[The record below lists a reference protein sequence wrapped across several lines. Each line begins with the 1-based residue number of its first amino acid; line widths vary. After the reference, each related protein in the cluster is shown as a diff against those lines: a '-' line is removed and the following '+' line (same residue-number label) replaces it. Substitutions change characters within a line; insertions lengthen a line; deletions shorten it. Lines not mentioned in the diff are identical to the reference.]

1 MIRNLDKLKKEKPN
15 IRGNLYYKKYKNN
28 AALISD
34 IGIISCSKAILK
46 DIRNKIIENRTIED
60 ENFFSQFIMLIE
72 INKGVY
78 YLLINSVLDLFFS
91 DEISAGKI
99 TREEIDDI
107 AMSLKYS
114 KKWLKDYIDKNFKE
128 LSDDE
133 KLYIE
138 LGD

>member
-1 MIRNLDKLKKEKPN
+1 MYV
-15 IRGNLYYKKYKNN
+15 GNLYYKKYKNN
-28 AALISD
+28 AVLISD

-60 ENFFSQFIMLIE
+60 ENFFSQFIILVE

-78 YLLINSVLDLFFS
+78 YLVINSVLDLFFS
-91 DEISAGKI
+91 EEISAGKI
-99 TREEIDDI
+99 TREEIDDL

-114 KKWLKDYIDKNFKE
+114 KKWLKDYTDKNFKE

-133 KLYIE
+133 KLYLE
-138 LGD
+138 LGE

>member
-1 MIRNLDKLKKEKPN
+1 
-15 IRGNLYYKKYKNN
+15 
-28 AALISD
+28 
-34 IGIISCSKAILK
+34 
-46 DIRNKIIENRTIED
+46 
-60 ENFFSQFIMLIE
+60 MLIE

-133 KLYIE
+133 KLYVE
-138 LGD
+138 LGE